1 MTDEENNNSS
11 SESNNAA
18 ARIRDELKIGEVQL
32 PYFLIIAASILLLI
46 SIIGT
51 GYNEGYGIAVAV
63 VAGVVASLALVASY
77 KAEVKFAAISIYI
90 AYLLLIWNGVAAI
103 ILTFNGPFIAT
114 TNGYFASWALAFFA
128 LMATGLS
135 YGTLTDKIKN
145 SGVLAGLVM
154 ASLVLVIALLF
165 IGFGSWRHIYGLIIA
180 LLTICLC
187 AIFIYLDY
195 IGSEAGAS
203 MRFSI
208 LRIFASLW
216 VSVVVIL
223 TMSRGAFQVTGNGYF
238 AAWIGCILCVY
249 AAIYK

>member
-1 MTDEENNNSS
+1 MSDVLPCVRYREMSLSDLFPSFLLHPLPIHHEIENNN
-11 SESNNAA
+11 
-18 ARIRDELKIGEVQL
+18 IQ
-32 PYFLIIAASILLLI
+32 
-46 SIIGT
+46 
-51 GYNEGYGIAVAV
+51 
-63 VAGVVASLALVASY
+63 
-77 KAEVKFAAISIYI
+77 
-90 AYLLLIWNGVAAI
+90 
-103 ILTFNGPFIAT
+103 
-114 TNGYFASWALAFFA
+114 YFASWALAFFA

-135 YGTLTDKIKN
+135 YGTLTDKVKN

-208 LRIFASLW
+208 LRFFACLW
-216 VSVVVIL
+216 ISVVVI
-223 TMSRGAFQVTGNGYF
+223 R
-238 AAWIGCILCVY
+238 
-249 AAIYK
+249 K

>member
-1 MTDEENNNSS
+1 MSCL
-11 SESNNAA
+11 AC
-18 ARIRDELKIGEVQL
+18 
-32 PYFLIIAASILLLI
+32 
-46 SIIGT
+46 
-51 GYNEGYGIAVAV
+51 GIAKCPYLIFFLP
-63 VAGVVASLALVASY
+63 SP
-77 KAEVKFAAISIYI
+77 YI
-90 AYLLLIWNGVAAI
+90 HFQYI
-103 ILTFNGPFIAT
+103 TKSKT
-114 TNGYFASWALAFFA
+114 TKKIQYFASWALAFFA

-216 VSVVVIL
+216 VSVVVI
-223 TMSRGAFQVTGNGYF
+223 R
-238 AAWIGCILCVY
+238 
-249 AAIYK
+249 K